1 MPLAMLGAVPY
12 SSPSIPPAPVMSAP
26 PGVPIEP
33 ATSPLP
39 QLPWRVVLV
48 EDNPDTRAFFES
60 SVSRHP
66 ALLLVATFESVQPAL
81 AWFGQNTADILLT
94 DLDLPDGSGLDVLRA
109 VGRAHPA
116 CDMLVMSMFGDEEH
130 VVASIEAGAVGYVQ
144 KDANPEGIAE
154 TLLAVKRGAS
164 PISPMVARGLLA
176 RLRAAQ
182 PKPSISGIS
191 GISGIAGLASPAGAA
206 PTPAEESV
214 TLTPREQEVLELI
227 ARGYSYAEIAQFG
240 SVTQHTVQGHIKNL
254 YSKLAV
260 HSRSEAVFEGSRLGL
275 IRSMPP
281 AR

>member
-1 MPLAMLGAVPY
+1 MNMGERALQALQRRIVWLCSVAVAHPEFTPTLPMPLHGLQ
-12 SSPSIPPAPVMSAP
+12 SA
-26 PGVPIEP
+26 
-33 ATSPLP
+33 
-39 QLPWRVVLV
+39 PWRVVLV
-48 EDNPDTRAFFES
+48 EDNPDTRAFFEA
-60 SVSRHP
+60 SVRRHP
-66 ALLLVATFESVQPAL
+66 GLQLIATFESVQPAL
-81 AWFGQNTADILLT
+81 AWFAQNTADILLT

-109 VGRAHPA
+109 VGSRHPA
-116 CDMLVMSMFGDEEH
+116 CDMLVISMFGDEEH

-144 KDANPEGIAE
+144 KDANPDGIAE

-182 PKPSISGIS
+182 PAPVA
-191 GISGIAGLASPAGAA
+191 AGMQLSPG
-206 PTPAEESV
+206 EEAV
-214 TLTPREQEVLELI
+214 ILTPREQEVLELI

-240 SVTQHTVQGHIKNL
+240 GVTHHTVQGHIKNL

-275 IRSMPP
+275 IRSMPL